1 MNSDIPAPGAGNEEV
16 AALIE
21 MLHATEQ
28 RLEELTG
35 GQVDTVADSH
45 GRTILLR
52 RAQIQLRAREAAMQ
66 AAILNALPAHI
77 ALLDA
82 QGLILSVNDAWRQF
96 ARSNVF
102 KDPGFGAG
110 LNYLEICESATGE
123 GSAEGHRIA
132 AGIRRVMA
140 GEIPVFSM
148 EYPCHSPQEER
159 WFLMT
164 AIPLVESS
172 LSGVVVTHL
181 DVTAQRKAEDNVR
194 LSESRFRQMAESI
207 RDVFFLLDAH
217 SNRAL
222 YVSPAYELIS
232 GYSCSTLYS
241 DLEAWVAA
249 IHPEDRESTYLKFK
263 EGMQSRTFDLAYR
276 MIRPDGTVRW
286 IEANAFPVRDDT
298 GDSSRIAGTAK
309 DVTERAQASA
319 LLLESQQRLSLA
331 TESAHLGIWDF
342 DVTADKLVWDA
353 QMYVLYGIARQDFS
367 CAYAAWKNG
376 LHPED
381 RERAGA
387 EFTAALEGVR
397 DFHTEFRVVWPNAD
411 VRHIEGHGLVQR
423 AADGT
428 AMRIIGVNWDITA
441 RKRAEMRVRYVNR
454 MYAVLSGINTMI
466 VRVQDRQALFRDACR
481 ITIEDGGFK
490 LSLIALA
497 ERGSNR
503 LVPVASAG
511 SEGGLLAVIK
521 GVMASGPMTPGSMIA
536 RAMTG
541 KVAVVSN
548 DSQHDPRL
556 RFGKH
561 YIEAGVR
568 SMAVLPLIVAD
579 VAIGVLVLYASELE
593 FFHAEELKLLTELAG
608 DIAFAIDH
616 IEQQDRLEY
625 LAYYDVLTGLANRRL
640 FIERVSQYI
649 RSAAASGHGIAMFLF
664 DVERFKNINDSFGQ
678 PAGDALLRQLAEW
691 LTRLTGDASVLAR
704 LGADHFAMVL
714 PEVRKEGDVVRLI
727 EKSMQS
733 LLDHPFRV
741 QDAGFRVSVKAGI
754 ALFPDDGGTADELFR
769 NAEAALKMAK
779 QSGDDYLFYAQKMNE
794 SVAGRVTLEY
804 QLRQA
809 IDREEF
815 VLHYQP
821 KFNLANGALVGA
833 EALIRWN
840 DPRTGLVPPGRF
852 VAVLEETG
860 LIHEVGRWA
869 LRTALEEGL
878 RWRNAGFPAVRIAV
892 NVSPLQLRNRDFVAD
907 IAEKTAIESRSAAG
921 LELEIT
927 ESVIMEDVD
936 HSIASL
942 RAIRAMGVTISI
954 DDFGTGYSSLSALSR
969 LPVDTLKIDRS
980 FVVAMTTGAQGL
992 ALVSTIINLAH
1003 SLKLKVVAEGVETEE
1018 QSRLLRLLDCD
1029 EVQGFLYSK
1038 PIVRELFE
1046 ERFLKAPAGSGPG
1059 VT

>member
-1 MNSDIPAPGAGNEEV
+1 MSSAGPLDEEV

-35 GQVDTVADSH
+35 GEVDTVADRH
-45 GRTILLR
+45 GKTILLR
-52 RAQIQLRAREAAMQ
+52 RAQVQLRDSEAAMQ

-77 ALLDA
+77 ALLDS
-82 QGLILSVNDAWRQF
+82 QGKILSVNEAWRRF
-96 ARSNVF
+96 AHGNALQ
-102 KDPGFGAG
+102 DQGYGTG
-110 LNYLEICESATGE
+110 LNYLEICESASGY
-123 GSAEGHRIA
+123 GSEDGHRIA

-140 GEIPVFSM
+140 GEIAIFSI
-148 EYPCHSPQEER
+148 EYPCHSPEEER

-164 AIPLVESS
+164 AIPLAGSGVG
-172 LSGVVVTHL
+172 GVVVTHL
-181 DVTAQRKAEDNVR
+181 DVSAQRKAEGNVR

-222 YVSPAYELIS
+222 YVSPAYEEIS

-249 IHPEDRESTYLKFK
+249 IHPEDRDSTYLKFK
-263 EGMQSRTFDLAYR
+263 EGMQSRTFNLAYR
-276 MIRPDGTVRW
+276 LIRPDGTVRW

-298 GDSSRIAGTAK
+298 GESTRIAGTAK
-309 DVTERAQASA
+309 DVTERALASA
-319 LLLESQQRLSLA
+319 VLLESQQRLSLA
-331 TESAHLGIWDF
+331 TESAHLGIWEF
-342 DVTADKLVWDA
+342 DVTSDRLIWDS

-367 CAYAAWKNG
+367 GAYAAWKNG

-381 RERAGA
+381 RELA
-387 EFTAALEGVR
+387 EAELAAALEGVR
-397 DFHTEFRVVWPNAD
+397 DFNTEFRIVWPNAD

-441 RKRAEMRVRYVNR
+441 RKRAEIRIRYLNR

-466 VRVQDRQALFRDACR
+466 VRAQDREALFREACR

-497 ERGSNR
+497 ERGSNK

-579 VAIGVLVLYASELE
+579 VAVGVLVLYASELE

-649 RSAAASGHGIAMFLF
+649 RSAAAGGHGVAMFLF

-727 EKSMQS
+727 EKSMES

-741 QDAGFRVSVKAGI
+741 QDAGFRISVKAGI
-754 ALFPDDGGTADELFR
+754 ALFPDDGGTADELFM

-809 IDREEF
+809 IDHEEF
-815 VLHYQP
+815 VLYYQP
-821 KFNLANGALVGA
+821 KFNLASGLLTGA

-840 DPRTGLVPPGRF
+840 DPRTGLVAPGRF

-869 LRTALEEGL
+869 LRTAIEDGL
-878 RWRNAGFPAVRIAV
+878 RWRSSGFAAVRIAV
-892 NVSPLQLRNRDFVAD
+892 NVSPLQLRNRDFVAE
-907 IAEKTAIESRSAAG
+907 IAGRTAIDTAAAVK

-927 ESVIMEDVD
+927 ESVIMENVE

-942 RAIRAMGVTISI
+942 HAIRAMGVSIAI
-954 DDFGTGYSSLSALSR
+954 DDFGTGFSSLSALSR

-980 FVVAMTTGAQGL
+980 FVVAMTSGPQGL

-1003 SLKLKVVAEGVETEE
+1003 SLKLTVVAEGVETEE

-1038 PIVRELFE
+1038 PVSRELFE
-1046 ERFLKAPAGSGPG
+1046 ERFLRTLPGTTPA
-1059 VT
+1059 TH